1 MALEATIKE
10 NDFEEGK
17 RGICGFFKKASTL
30 NISKHETK
38 KGKFQNENFS
48 PTLQCITLLPI
59 YKLEFTP
66 SQKLLSHTEAP
77 GTEPPLC
84 KLWWPNL

>member
-38 KGKFQNENFS
+38 KGKFQNDNLS
-48 PTLQCITLLPI
+48 STLQHITLSPI
-59 YKLEFTP
+59 CKLDFTP
-66 SQKLLSHTEAP
+66 SQKFPSLREAP
-77 GTEPPLC
+77 GTELC
-84 KLWWPNL
+84 ANHGTTL